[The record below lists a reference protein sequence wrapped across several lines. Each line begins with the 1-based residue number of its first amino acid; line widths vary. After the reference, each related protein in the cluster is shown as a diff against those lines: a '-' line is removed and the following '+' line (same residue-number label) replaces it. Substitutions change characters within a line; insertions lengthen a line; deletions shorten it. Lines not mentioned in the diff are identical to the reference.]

1 MATGPTSSAKRH
13 FHLCELWKFYGSFME
28 VNAPWNTWGT
38 FQNDLD
44 DTRLTPAI
52 FPAEPLIFWSAIPLA
67 NCPDEMRLTNTV
79 SRRNIFCVSGAVDCS
94 NGVESLLV

>member
-1 MATGPTSSAKRH
+1 MEVKWLQAPPALQNGTSIYAN
-13 FHLCELWKFYGSFME
+13 YGSFME

-79 SRRNIFCVSGAVDCS
+79 SRRNIFCDSGAVDCS